1 MKRDMDLIR
10 KILFEIERLYPFKD
24 YRLETIEIEN
34 YDNFTIYYHLCLLKE
49 ADLIEGTE
57 EPTINS
63 QREFY
68 PTRLTWKGYDF
79 LDAARN
85 DTIWKQAKA
94 FIKDKG
100 MGLSFDVLKGVLI
113 LKAKQELG
121 L

>member
-1 MKRDMDLIR
+1 MERDMDLVR
-10 KILFEIERLYPFKD
+10 KILLEVERLFPSDKFEI
-24 YRLETIEIEN
+24 IEIEN
-34 YDNFTIYYHLCLLKE
+34 YDRSTINYHLTLLKG
-49 ADLIEGTE
+49 AGLIKAE
-57 EPTINS
+57 EIPIMNS
-63 QREFY
+63 QNEFY
-68 PTRLTWKGYDF
+68 PIELTWEGHDF

-94 FIKDKG
+94 FMKDKG